1 MIGTDIMT
9 TLTESKEQY
18 ANILAQKQQ
27 EILNNI
33 SFMFGGDD
41 AAMHIWLAMPSYG
54 LDKQK
59 PRDLLWCISGCD
71 ILLTYLKQIDRG
83 VYV

>member
-1 MIGTDIMT
+1 MT

-18 ANILAQKQQ
+18 AIILAQKQQ
-27 EILNNI
+27 EILNNV
-33 SFMFGGDD
+33 SLMFERDET
-41 AAMHIWLAMPSYG
+41 AMHIWLSMPSYG

-59 PRDLLWCISGCD
+59 PRDLLWCHAGCD
-71 ILLTYLKQIDRG
+71 ILMTYLKQIDRG